1 MRRINALL
9 RCAVWLFTSLA
20 FSLVAATHAIAQ
32 TDAYPS
38 RPITILVPFAA
49 GGSSDVVMRL
59 VSKRVSESLNQPIV
73 IENRPGGSGN
83 VAAMAVKNA
92 PRDGYLL
99 MMGHTG
105 SHAINATLYTDLKFD
120 PVKGFA
126 PVTTFFEMISMLTV
140 PADSPAQNVAGLI
153 DHGKKK
159 PEGLMV
165 GAPGPGSPPH
175 LFGALI
181 NEATGVP
188 VQVVQYRGS
197 TPIMTDLAGGLI
209 EFARERL

>member
-1 MRRINALL
+1 MRTSTTGCSTSPSSTRCSAPRRFL
-9 RCAVWLFTSLA
+9 RMHDRMKVSLRWPLWVATSLA
-20 FSLVAATHAIAQ
+20 LSLFAVTHAAAQ

-59 VSKRVSESLNQPIV
+59 VSKRVSENLNQPIV

-105 SHAINATLYTDLKFD
+105 SHAINATLYTDLKF
-120 PVKGFA
+120 
-126 PVTTFFEMISMLTV
+126 
-140 PADSPAQNVAGLI
+140 
-153 DHGKKK
+153 
-159 PEGLMV
+159 
-165 GAPGPGSPPH
+165 
-175 LFGALI
+175 
-181 NEATGVP
+181 
-188 VQVVQYRGS
+188 
-197 TPIMTDLAGGLI
+197 
-209 EFARERL
+209 

>member
-1 MRRINALL
+1 MSRFVTAKSIARGSLWPPLSLSLPRKGGGNRAARIFATHGP
-9 RCAVWLFTSLA
+9 RIICVVASLA
-20 FSLVAATHAIAQ
+20 FSLLAATHAAAQ

-59 VSKRVSESLNQPIV
+59 VSKRVSESLNQTIV

-120 PVKGFA
+120 PVRTSRRSRRSSRS
-126 PVTTFFEMISMLTV
+126 TTC
-140 PADSPAQNVAGLI
+140 
-153 DHGKKK
+153 
-159 PEGLMV
+159 
-165 GAPGPGSPPH
+165 
-175 LFGALI
+175 
-181 NEATGVP
+181 
-188 VQVVQYRGS
+188 
-197 TPIMTDLAGGLI
+197 
-209 EFARERL
+209 